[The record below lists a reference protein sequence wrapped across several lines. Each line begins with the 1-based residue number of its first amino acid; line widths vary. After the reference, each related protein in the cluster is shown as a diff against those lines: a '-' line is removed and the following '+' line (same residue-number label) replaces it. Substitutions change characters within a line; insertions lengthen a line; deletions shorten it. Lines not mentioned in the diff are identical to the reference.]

1 MSRVNKTANVT
12 FSASIIVLQLD
23 ETLQRLIRDI
33 KKKEGEKD
41 EAVTYI
47 PMAELLLRRSGP
59 CPSELLNLGFSSL
72 RGALRCNA
80 SGGGN

>member
-1 MSRVNKTANVT
+1 MSRVNMTADVT
-12 FSASIIVLQLD
+12 FSASNIVLQLD
-23 ETLQRLIRDI
+23 DTLQRLIRN
-33 KKKEGEKD
+33 KKKEEEKD
-41 EAVTYI
+41 EVVAHI